1 VIIFLWNK
9 LTDWTGGVMKYVIFY
24 FSGTGNT
31 WFAATKLNE
40 ALGIEQSKCYSI
52 ENDYVKENM
61 NDLIREADQIILG
74 YPIYG
79 SEAPRVMQTFINE
92 MPTLK
97 VTKPIAVFCTQAF
110 MSGDG
115 ANYLVDVLLKKGYQ
129 LTQTLE
135 LKMSNNFYVPVFIR
149 AFKVGDD
156 EQVLKRNTKAHK
168 KIIEFA
174 GLIRQSEKS
183 IKSINSLHTLLG
195 DTQRKHMDT
204 YITKVNENLFADE
217 SCTKCGKCVKL
228 CPVKNIHLSSKIEF
242 ASHCIACMRC
252 YQSCPTSSIQITNA
266 SKDLEKYPRFKGPVE
281 KFDFNLLKV

>member
-1 VIIFLWNK
+1 
-9 LTDWTGGVMKYVIFY
+9 MKYVIFY

-174 GLIRQSEKS
+174 G
-183 IKSINSLHTLLG
+183 
-195 DTQRKHMDT
+195 
-204 YITKVNENLFADE
+204 
-217 SCTKCGKCVKL
+217 
-228 CPVKNIHLSSKIEF
+228 
-242 ASHCIACMRC
+242 
-252 YQSCPTSSIQITNA
+252 
-266 SKDLEKYPRFKGPVE
+266 
-281 KFDFNLLKV
+281 